1 MARRRRTAATA
12 PATRATTANATVPPM
27 PTAAATMTPEA
38 IRQAIADGVNA
49 VLAEQTRN
57 GNASTQAV
65 PATHQC
71 TYKDFTA
78 CQPTYFKG
86 TEGVTE
92 LAHWFERVETVFQ
105 RSGCTDD
112 CKVTFAT

>member
-1 MARRRRTAATA
+1 MS
-12 PATRATTANATVPPM
+12 
-27 PTAAATMTPEA
+27 PEA

-49 VLAEQTRN
+49 VLAEQNRN
-57 GNASTQAV
+57 ENTGTPEV
-65 PATHQC
+65 PATRQC

-92 LAHWFERVETVFQ
+92 LAHWFERSETVFQ
-105 RSGCTDD
+105 RSGCIESN
-112 CKVTFAT
+112 KVTFATGTLMQDGLSWWNTIM